1 METALPPL
9 PEGALQR
16 CLRMAEHARSQSPRV
31 AHLLRKIGALPTPL
45 ALLGPGP
52 GGSGGAVAATG
63 CGLAADPV
71 TCEDVFGPAP
81 VGAAY
86 DHARRR
92 VVLNPRAPP
101 AFLVQSE
108 VTRAVAHE
116 LVHAFDSCR
125 AALDAR
131 DCAHVAC
138 TEVRAANLSGDCDF
152 SVEVLGRV
160 AARALAPGNV
170 IGGLLGGP
178 AAAAAAGGG
187 GGGAAAGFS
196 LAGHQQQC
204 VRRRAQLSLSLHEQ
218 CLSRP
223 PGLPGPLP
231 GGPGSPGAAAAPAAG
246 GGSRGPAWRAADDPA
261 VVRTVARVWDA
272 CYSDT
277 APFAT
282 N

>member
-1 METALPPL
+1 MSQPPPPGSALLPPL

-16 CLRMAEHARSQSPRV
+16 CLRMAEHARTQSPRV
-31 AHLLRKIGALPTPL
+31 AHLLRKIGALPTPA
-45 ALLGPGP
+45 ALRP
-52 GGSGGAVAATG
+52 AAPPTG
-63 CGLAADPV
+63 CGLAAVPV
-71 TCEDVFGPAP
+71 ACEDVFGTAP

-101 AFLVQSE
+101 AFLTQAE

-152 SVEVLGRV
+152 SVELARLAG
-160 AARALAPGNV
+160 RALAPAALLGSV
-170 IGGLLGGP
+170 LGGP
-178 AAAAAAGGG
+178 AAAGAASGGSGG
-187 GGGAAAGFS
+187 GGGAFT

-218 CLSRP
+218 CLS
-223 PGLPGPLP
+223 PGL
-231 GGPGSPGAAAAPAAG
+231 GASGAG
-246 GGSRGPAWRAADDPA
+246 ASSGARRAADDPA
-261 VVRTVARVWDA
+261 VVRAVAGVWDA
-272 CYSDT
+272 CYRDT

>member
-1 METALPPL
+1 MASPPASPASASL
-9 PEGALQR
+9 PELAPGALQR
-16 CLRMAEHARSQSPRV
+16 CLRMAEHARTQSPRV
-31 AHLLRKIGALPTPL
+31 AHLLRKIGALPTP
-45 ALLGPGP
+45 A
-52 GGSGGAVAATG
+52 GAAGATG
-63 CGLAADPV
+63 CGLAAEPV
-71 TCEDVFGPAP
+71 ACEDVFGSAP

-101 AFLVQSE
+101 AFLTQAE

-125 AALDAR
+125 AALDPR
-131 DCAHVAC
+131 DCSHVAC

-152 SVEVLGRV
+152 SVEVGRF
-160 AARALAPGNV
+160 AARAFSPSALLAGA
-170 IGGLLGGP
+170 LGGP
-178 AAAAAAGGG
+178 AAAGAGGG
-187 GGGAAAGFS
+187 GGSGGGASFT

-218 CLSRP
+218 CLS
-223 PGLPGPLP
+223 
-231 GGPGSPGAAAAPAAG
+231 APATVQSGGGGGG
-246 GGSRGPAWRAADDPA
+246 GGSGGGGGGGAMARRAADDPA
-261 VVRTVARVWDA
+261 IVRAVANIWDA
-272 CYSDT
+272 CYKDT